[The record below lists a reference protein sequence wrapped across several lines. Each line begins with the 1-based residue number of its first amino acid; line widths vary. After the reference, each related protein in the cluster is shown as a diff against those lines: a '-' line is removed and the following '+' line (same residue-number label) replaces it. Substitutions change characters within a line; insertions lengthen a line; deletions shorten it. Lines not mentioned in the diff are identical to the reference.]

1 MLLFFIYCQKTV
13 FLNLILRFNENLL
26 IRWQRNQQDDE
37 NSVPVQRGYKDGW
50 IVSLRNRKLIFKRIR
65 RIVVSFNRVIKS
77 MFISAVRKETCAGW
91 SAMSGLLSEDRK
103 TEYIEE
109 ASDEDMLASEIGLTR
124 FQLWTMWSVGPAN
137 VKTDSFIHQTSGV
150 EHQASCSNFK

>member
-13 FLNLILRFNENLL
+13 FLNLILSFNENLL

-77 MFISAVRKETCAGW
+77 MFISVVRQETCAGW
-91 SAMSGLLSEDRK
+91 SAMSGLLSEERRHRIHRRSK
-103 TEYIEE
+103 WW
-109 ASDEDMLASEIGLTR
+109 GHVGVWN
-124 FQLWTMWSVGPAN
+124 WTNKVSALNNMISRAN
-137 VKTDSFIHQTSGV
+137 
-150 EHQASCSNFK
+150 